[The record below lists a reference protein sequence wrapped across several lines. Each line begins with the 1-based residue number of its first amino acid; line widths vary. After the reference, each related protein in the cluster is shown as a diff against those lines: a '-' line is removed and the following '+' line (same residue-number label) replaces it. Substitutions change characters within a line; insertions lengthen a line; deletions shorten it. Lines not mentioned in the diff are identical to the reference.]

1 MSASIDLD
9 YTSKAKDFDE
19 TRVKD
24 RFFIEPENFEIQID
38 FKSNPRKKFSYGAEY
53 SITDYYNEQFD
64 EQKNRTRFQLFSD
77 FRASNKLSFGFG
89 TQTVNTNDDV
99 GFIEKNSE
107 HILFGK
113 RNVRSIEN
121 NFELLFNLNTKSAIS
136 LKARNF
142 WSTAD
147 YDKLLFNL
155 LEDGKREIIDYS
167 SLSVDPNTN
176 FNLWN
181 FDLNFEWWFAPGSNL
196 TFLYRNQIFNQD
208 SFSYLDYDQSLSNLF
223 ELPIQHQI
231 SLRVNYFI
239 DYNRLKG
246 NDKS

>member
-1 MSASIDLD
+1 M
-9 YTSKAKDFDE
+9 
-19 TRVKD
+19 
-24 RFFIEPENFEIQID
+24 
-38 FKSNPRKKFSYGAEY
+38 
-53 SITDYYNEQFD
+53 
-64 EQKNRTRFQLFSD
+64 
-77 FRASNKLSFGFG
+77 
-89 TQTVNTNDDV
+89 
-99 GFIEKNSE
+99 
-107 HILFGK
+107 
-113 RNVRSIEN
+113 
-121 NFELLFNLNTKSAIS
+121 
-136 LKARNF
+136 
-142 WSTAD
+142 
-147 YDKLLFNL
+147 LLFNL

-167 SLSVDPNTN
+167 TLSIDPNTN

-239 DYNRLKG
+239 DYNRLKR